1 VEYATKRN
9 TRNNNECLV
18 FSYIIRNTLRITMGI
33 LPMLKLEIMKFI
45 KIINREYNMVELPCG
60 KVTNSIDIAQLDMNN
75 EIGNLVVRYNNEQ
88 KIINKL

>member
-1 VEYATKRN
+1 MVNSGSIPLMSTNK
-9 TRNNNECLV
+9 
-18 FSYIIRNTLRITMGI
+18 I
-33 LPMLKLEIMKFI
+33 KLEIMKFI

-88 KIINKL
+88 ELIKNI